1 MQRIQEGERIG
12 NYRTYAYAGVDADG
26 NWLVWNK
33 DNTEK
38 ISINN
43 ATEED
48 KRITGNGLP
57 KFTASLANT
66 FTWKNWDLTLYFRG
80 AFGFDLFNVHDLYYG
95 LQSSNKISNVL
106 PKAYEENAAITT
118 GVNVLTDYFIERGDY
133 VKLDVATLGYTWN
146 VDKKYLE
153 RIRFYLTGRNL
164 FTITGFSGVDPSTYS
179 VNGLTPGTFGG
190 NRNYY
195 PSTTQLMFGV
205 QVDF

>member
-1 MQRIQEGERIG
+1 M
-12 NYRTYAYAGVDADG
+12 
-26 NWLVWNK
+26 
-33 DNTEK
+33 
-38 ISINN
+38 
-43 ATEED
+43 
-48 KRITGNGLP
+48 
-57 KFTASLANT
+57 
-66 FTWKNWDLTLYFRG
+66 
-80 AFGFDLFNVHDLYYG
+80 
-95 LQSSNKISNVL
+95 QSSNKISNVL